1 MTISMMLPTIR
12 KAVQYT
18 LNGKYKSEVE
28 DLIQEICMKVHL
40 KMDKFDGSKGSIEA
54 WVYRLSVNHVRD
66 FFDKIKRNQWIELN
80 ETVTFIEEETG
91 IDEIYFQETFNNVY
105 DFIQTLDF
113 EDRTIML
120 EYYLKGNR
128 DKVISELT
136 NIPSNQI
143 PMYRQRIKKKI
154 QKEFL
159 EYKLCA

>member
-18 LNGKYKSEVE
+18 LNGRYKSDAE

-66 FFDKIKRNQWIELN
+66 FFDKLKRNQWIELN
-80 ETVTFIEEETG
+80 ETITFIEEETG

-113 EDRTIML
+113 EDRTIIL

-154 QKEFL
+154 QDKFL
-159 EYKLCA
+159 ETRLCA